1 MSPIQ
6 WLVVVIILILIEVI
20 TLGLTTIWLAGGA
33 LVALAASAAGAPL
46 WLQMLLFLAVSGVLV
61 VFTRPVAARYFNQN
75 RIRTNVDELIG
86 KHAIVTEE
94 IDNLQ
99 GKGMA
104 QVNGQEWSARSADET
119 VTIEKGIK
127 VIILEV
133 QGVKLICRKA

>member
-6 WLVVVIILILIEVI
+6 WIGVIIILVGIEVI

-33 LVALAASAAGAPL
+33 LVALVASALGAAL
-46 WLQMLLFLAVSGVLV
+46 WLQMLLFVAVSGLLV
-61 VFTRPVAARYFNQN
+61 IFTRPLAAKYFNRN
-75 RIRTNVDELIG
+75 RIRTNVDQMIG
-86 KHAIVTEE
+86 RHAIVIEE

-104 QVNGQEWSARSADET
+104 QVNGQEWSARSDDES
-119 VTIEKGIK
+119 VVIEKGAK
-127 VIILEV
+127 VVVLEV